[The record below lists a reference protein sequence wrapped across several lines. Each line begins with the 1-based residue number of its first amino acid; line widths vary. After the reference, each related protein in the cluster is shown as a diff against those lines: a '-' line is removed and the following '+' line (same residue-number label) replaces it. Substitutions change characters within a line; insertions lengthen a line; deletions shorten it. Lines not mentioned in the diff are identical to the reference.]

1 MLHEHA
7 ITYKDRLS
15 IADLDYI
22 TKKANRLGKNGREI
36 MRVHQETDSEGTHLY
51 FDVTGPYGG
60 QRRTHGEVQ

>member
-22 TKKANRLGKNGREI
+22 IKKANRLGKGERDVVC
-36 MRVHQETDSEGTHLY
+36 VHEETDSEGTHLY
-51 FDVTGPYGG
+51 FDVVGG
-60 QRRTHGEVQ
+60 IFGKTRADEEV